1 MNKMMTR
8 VLIILM
14 MFLMVFD
21 AVGSENSMLV
31 TTESTSTAVV
41 MEAGMSAPQHRR
53 KRRSRQRQSQST
65 RSRQRQSKSTRSRQ
79 RSQTTV
85 APMHKSDTVKTVET
99 VKIEEQPTKPK
110 QQLVFLE
117 DLTTDYVVQD
127 GCVISG
133 IAGSCRLTI
142 ADKATVVLCGV
153 DITNIPNRFT
163 HAYAGITCAGDAT
176 IILAEGTTNKVMGG
190 YENYPGIYV
199 PEGKTLTIKGS
210 GTLESSSQG
219 WSAGIGGGKDLAC
232 GNIVIEEGTI
242 IAEGGA
248 NAAAIGSGWLGSC
261 GDIVIRPTVTRVTL
275 IRKRGGGI
283 AIGAGKDATCGRVTI
298 ADGAQ
303 VTEGDSILR

>member
-1 MNKMMTR
+1 
-8 VLIILM
+8 
-14 MFLMVFD
+14 
-21 AVGSENSMLV
+21 
-31 TTESTSTAVV
+31 
-41 MEAGMSAPQHRR
+41 
-53 KRRSRQRQSQST
+53 
-65 RSRQRQSKSTRSRQ
+65 
-79 RSQTTV
+79 
-85 APMHKSDTVKTVET
+85 MHKSDTVKTVET

-110 QQLVFLE
+110 QELVFLE

>member
-1 MNKMMTR
+1 
-8 VLIILM
+8 
-14 MFLMVFD
+14 
-21 AVGSENSMLV
+21 
-31 TTESTSTAVV
+31 
-41 MEAGMSAPQHRR
+41 
-53 KRRSRQRQSQST
+53 
-65 RSRQRQSKSTRSRQ
+65 
-79 RSQTTV
+79 
-85 APMHKSDTVKTVET
+85 MHKSDTVKTVET

-110 QQLVFLE
+110 QELVFLE

-275 IRKRGGGI
+275 IRKRGGVI
-283 AIGAGKDATCGRVTI
+283 AIGAGKDATCGKVTI